1 MQIVTIIISVCNW
14 CLVKDRHKKTSNY
27 AGFFKGEVLFI
38 PAVSPGNPFFQQVLP
53 TALASRVSRPWCL
66 MHTW

>member
-14 CLVKDRHKKTSNY
+14 CLVKDRHKKTSII
-27 AGFFKGEVLFI
+27 AGFIKGEALSI
-38 PAVSPGNPFFQQVLP
+38 PAVSQGNPFSQLVLP